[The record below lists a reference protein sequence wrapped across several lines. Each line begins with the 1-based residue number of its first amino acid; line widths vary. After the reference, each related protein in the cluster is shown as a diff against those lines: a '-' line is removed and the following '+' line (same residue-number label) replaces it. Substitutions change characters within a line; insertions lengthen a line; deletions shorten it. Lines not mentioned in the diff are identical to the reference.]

1 MNRKERTEKIA
12 IKVLI
17 YSSFLLLIIK
27 VISNLVT
34 K

>member
-1 MNRKERTEKIA
+1 MNRKERTEKIV